1 MNICYLGVGTN
12 LGDRHKNIKTAIKE
26 INALSNTKVIKTSKL
41 IETKPQ
47 GGPLNQNDFLNGA
60 LKINTKLSPAVLLKQ
75 LKRIERSLGRKKT
88 VRNGP
93 RVIDLDIL
101 LYGDKIIDT
110 KRLIVPHPRMF
121 ERDFVITP
129 LSEII

>member
-1 MNICYLGVGTN
+1 MNICYLGIGSN
-12 LGDRHKNIKTAIKE
+12 LGDRRENIKTAIEE
-26 INALSNTKVIKTSKL
+26 INSLKNTKVIKASKL

-47 GGPLNQNDFLNGA
+47 GGPLKQNDFLNGA
-60 LKINTKLSPAVLLKQ
+60 LKINTELSPGILLKQ
-75 LKRIERSLGRKKT
+75 LKRIERGLGRKST

-110 KRLIVPHPRMF
+110 KRLIIPHPRMF

>member
-1 MNICYLGVGTN
+1 MESCFIGIGSN
-12 LGDRHKNIKTAIKE
+12 LGDRRENIKIAIKE
-26 INALSNTKVIKTSKL
+26 INALSNTKVIKASKL

-60 LKINTKLSPAVLLKQ
+60 LKINTNFSPAVLLKQ
-75 LKRIERSLGRKKT
+75 LKRIERGLGRKKT

-101 LYGDKIIDT
+101 LYGNKIIDT
-110 KRLIVPHPRMF
+110 KHLVVPHPKMF
-121 ERDFVITP
+121 ERDFVIKP

>member
-1 MNICYLGVGTN
+1 MNICYLGIGSN
-12 LGDRHKNIKTAIKE
+12 LGDKRENIKTAIKE
-26 INALSNTKVIKTSKL
+26 INSLKNTKVIKTSKL

-47 GGPLNQNDFLNGA
+47 GGPLKQNDFLNGA
-60 LKINTKLSPAVLLKQ
+60 LKINTELSPGILLKQ
-75 LKRIERSLGRKKT
+75 LKRIERGLGRKST

-101 LYGDKIIDT
+101 LYGNKIINT

>member
-1 MNICYLGVGTN
+1 MTICYLGVGSN
-12 LGDRHKNIKTAIKE
+12 LGDRRENIKTAIKG
-26 INALSNTKVIKTSKL
+26 INLLKNTKVIKVSKL
-41 IETKPQ
+41 IQTKPQ
-47 GGPLNQNDFLNGA
+47 GGPLNQNDFFNGA

-75 LKRIERSLGRKKT
+75 LKQIERGLGRKKT

-93 RVIDLDIL
+93 RVIDLDVL
-101 LYGDKIIDT
+101 LYADKVINT
-110 KRLIVPHPRMF
+110 KNLIVPHPRMF